1 MTRVITTLALAG
13 SALAASV
20 STAAA
25 QVQGGRCSIFSIW
38 NCFGHGGGSGSTTP
52 ANVPEIDASAGLLAI
67 AALTAVMLLAWERR
81 SRAR

>member
-13 SALAASV
+13 SALAATV

-25 QVQGGRCSIFSIW
+25 QTHGGRCSIFSIW
-38 NCFGHGGGSGSTTP
+38 NCFGTGEGSGSTP
-52 ANVPEIDASAGLLAI
+52 PVNVPEIDASAGLLAI

>member
-25 QVQGGRCSIFSIW
+25 QSYGGHCSIWSIW
-38 NCFGHGGGSGSTTP
+38 NCFGTGTGSGSTTP
-52 ANVPEIDASAGLLAI
+52 ANVPEIDASAGLLAV

-81 SRAR
+81 RRAQ